1 MTGLMVGVEA
11 DRKDLKFRK
20 VHEQFYHDLKDKCAK
35 CWKMN
40 GDTTRTCDDISLKW
54 PGAAPPPSY
63 SWCHEYLDPCFKRWD
78 DKKARDAKMARDRRL
93 GLGAKAEL

>member
-1 MTGLMVGVEA
+1 MLLEVALANVAGPAALRVDHVGLIVVGVRVSTIA
-11 DRKDLKFRK
+11 AGR
-20 VHEQFYHDLKDKCAK
+20 DKHVQPVPTPTSA
-35 CWKMN
+35 
-40 GDTTRTCDDISLKW
+40 KW